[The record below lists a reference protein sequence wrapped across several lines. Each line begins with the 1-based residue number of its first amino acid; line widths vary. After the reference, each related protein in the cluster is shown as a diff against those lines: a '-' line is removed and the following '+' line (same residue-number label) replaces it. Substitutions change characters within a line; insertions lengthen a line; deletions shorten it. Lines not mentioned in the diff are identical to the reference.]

1 MQDESCFHSNWA
13 INAPR
18 VLSRIAEHAATVRM
32 IIMFFSAW
40 TIKKFQDMSSNNTQF
55 LLTAQAL
62 IAQLLESHKTDEE
75 RDPRPYEC

>member
-1 MQDESCFHSNWA
+1 
-13 INAPR
+13 
-18 VLSRIAEHAATVRM
+18 
-32 IIMFFSAW
+32 MFFSAW